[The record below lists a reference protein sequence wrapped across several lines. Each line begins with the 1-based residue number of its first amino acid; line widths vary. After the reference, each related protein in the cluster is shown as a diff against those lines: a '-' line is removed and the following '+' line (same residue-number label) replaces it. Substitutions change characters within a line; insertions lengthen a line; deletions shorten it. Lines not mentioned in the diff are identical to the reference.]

1 MPTFVFML
9 DCSIHAYESGFFHQ
23 ALQSIRTSLESL
35 PMPDLT
41 RVCLV
46 TYDSSLQFYVMAQ
59 NPNAEPLILQVGD
72 VQDPF
77 VPLPASKLLMN
88 VTEDGERLF
97 ALLDKIYNFYSEEHY
112 STGRQVTSVATGA
125 AIKAGMMLLKDIG
138 GRIMLFANTLG
149 SQGCGKVHSR
159 IDPKLYNTETEAA
172 KMLTPEHS
180 FYRDLALECVANC
193 VTVDLFLS
201 LTAKHG
207 SLDVA
212 TMAPI
217 TGITGGDIYIHP
229 EFDVN
234 LNGEKLYYE
243 IFRNLTRVVASDVM
257 VKVRVSTG
265 LTLSEYFGP
274 FFVYRQPEF
283 GLASLDQDK
292 VFSTVITCD
301 NTMSP
306 GSLAFAQCA
315 VLYTDMNG
323 ERRIRI
329 LNYQWPVASN
339 LYNYCRSSDVESV
352 A

>member
-1 MPTFVFML
+1 
-9 DCSIHAYESGFFHQ
+9 
-23 ALQSIRTSLESL
+23 
-35 PMPDLT
+35 
-41 RVCLV
+41 
-46 TYDSSLQFYVMAQ
+46 
-59 NPNAEPLILQVGD
+59 
-72 VQDPF
+72 
-77 VPLPASKLLMN
+77 
-88 VTEDGERLF
+88 
-97 ALLDKIYNFYSEEHY
+97 
-112 STGRQVTSVATGA
+112 
-125 AIKAGMMLLKDIG
+125 
-138 GRIMLFANTLG
+138 MLFANTLG
-149 SQGCGKVHSR
+149 AQGCGKVHSR
-159 IDPKLYNTETEAA
+159 IDPKLYNTDNEAP
-172 KMLTPEHS
+172 KMLTPEHT

-193 VTVDLFLS
+193 ITVDLFLS
-201 LTAKHG
+201 LTLKHG

-212 TMAPI
+212 TMSPI
-217 TGITGGDIYIHP
+217 TGITGGDLYVHQD
-229 EFDVN
+229 FDAI
-234 LNGEKLYYE
+234 LHGEKLYYE

-274 FFVYRQPEF
+274 FFIYRQPEF

-301 NTMSP
+301 NTLAP

-315 VLYTDMNG
+315 VLYTDMSG